1 MENSELILKVLK
13 EAGKPLAAGTI
24 TELSG
29 LDRKIVDK
37 EMKKLKDSGAIESPI
52 RCFWQPKS

>member
-1 MENSELILKVLK
+1 MENVELILKVLK

-29 LDRKIVDK
+29 LERKIVDK
-37 EMKKLKDSGAIESPI
+37 EMKKMKNSGLIVSPV
-52 RCFWQPKS
+52 RCFWQPK

>member
-1 MENSELILKVLK
+1 MENVELILKVLK

-37 EMKKLKDSGAIESPI
+37 EMKKMKDSGLIESPV
-52 RCFWQPKS
+52 RCFWQPK

>member
-1 MENSELILKVLK
+1 MENVELILKVLK

-37 EMKKLKDSGAIESPI
+37 EMKKMKDSGLIVSPV
-52 RCFWQPKS
+52 RCFWQLK